1 MTLTKVTGQDVERDL
16 YTSYDP
22 DPATVCGIH
31 RGRGVPL
38 AVLLVPVLLLL
49 RRRRR

>member
-1 MTLTKVTGQDVERDL
+1 MATKQSSLMTILSSN
-16 YTSYDP
+16 TSYDP